1 MKRNHM
7 IDILKGICIICVIIT
22 HFEWKDTDR
31 LLPIFPFF
39 IDMAVPVFMI
49 ISGYVYAISYE
60 RHDISSIGRAY
71 HIDYVIDKLLR
82 YTIPFII
89 IYVLELIA
97 FYRIDVIYNKRDIIW
112 NFFTGGF
119 GYGSYYY
126 PVMIQ
131 FIFVFPIVFFLVKKF
146 DFFGLILSGF
156 LNALYEVLQRLY
168 YVSGAQ
174 YRLLLFRYLLLIAFG
189 CYLYLKK
196 GKIRKP
202 IGIVSALIGILFI
215 WIYKY
220 RDYTPH
226 VVIYWTGT
234 SFLAALYIMPVIGL
248 LLRSAKINAIKCP
261 PIELLGKASY
271 HIFLS
276 QMFFYQFVMYPLQVR
291 FAEAPAISLLFISI
305 VACISSGILFY
316 WVETRIT
323 KWIMKGVHAM
333 DIKHICQCIIN
344 YVNKHAV
351 R

>member
-7 IDILKGICIICVIIT
+7 VDILKGICIICVIIT
-22 HFEWKDTDR
+22 HFEWQSSVR
-31 LLPIFPFF
+31 LIPIFPFL

-60 RHDISSIGRAY
+60 KHGIASIGQAY
-71 HIDYVIDKLLR
+71 QIDYVIDKLLR

-89 IYVLELIA
+89 IYVLELIT
-97 FYRIDVIYNKRDIIW
+97 FYRLDVIYSKREIIW

-126 PVMIQ
+126 PIMIQ
-131 FIFVFPIVFFLVKKF
+131 FIFVFPIVFFLIKRL

-156 LNALYEVLQRLY
+156 LNALYELLQWSY
-168 YVSGAQ
+168 YVSSAH

-189 CYLYLKK
+189 CYMYLKK

-202 IGIVSALIGILFI
+202 IGIVSALIGIFFI
-215 WIYKY
+215 WIYIY

-226 VVIYWTGT
+226 IVIYWTGT

-248 LLRSAKINAIKCP
+248 LLCSTKISTIKCQ

-276 QMFFYQFVMYPLQVR
+276 QMFYYQFVMYPLQVR
-291 FAEAPAISLLFISI
+291 FADASAISLLFISI

-316 WVETRIT
+316 GIETRIT
-323 KWIMKGVHAM
+323 KCIMKGVQAM
-333 DIKHICQCIIN
+333 DIKHLCQRIIN
-344 YVNKHAV
+344 YVNSYAV